1 MPLDW
6 SLVGAGETEPLLRP
20 RDIYAAGPRPWPY
33 LRHEQGEVLDRWFE
47 LRPDKDVVIKQ
58 NTGGGKTAAG
68 LLIAQSTL
76 NEGVGKAVYLA
87 GDTHYASGQVQKEA
101 LKLGLA
107 TTTNPRDPTFQ
118 QEQAI
123 LVTNFKKLF
132 NGMSAF
138 GVAGDSSRPPMPLGV
153 VVVDDAHAALNT
165 ITGQFQLFIPR
176 GHKTHDKLVDMFAQE
191 LRRQAPKQWR
201 DVQAGDYSALVRVPF
216 WAWANRHQEVM
227 DLLHPHSSD
236 DEFKYAWPLIAD
248 VLHLCAASVTSRG
261 VEVRPPCPPVRAIP
275 AFTSAQRRVYLTAT
289 LADDSALSTVLDADP
304 ALLARPVTP
313 GSAADLGDRLILAP
327 LSLNPS
333 LGDEAMR
340 LLARQ
345 FADGDRDGDGVAEA
359 KPVNVVV
366 IVPSSN
372 RAAVWAPY
380 AHRIHYA
387 ATLDAGVEEL
397 RETPHVGLVV
407 LVNKYDGIDLPDD
420 ACRLLILDGVPL
432 PLDAAERREAAALPD
447 SRFRV
452 AQGIQ
457 RIEQGMGR
465 GVRDREDYC
474 AVLLMGAEL
483 GMAIHDPRRLDL
495 FSPATRAQLKVSR
508 SIADQI
514 AGEGLGQVREVIDA
528 CLERRP
534 QWVTASRRALADVQY
549 DQMSTVRAD
558 AVASRQAFDL
568 AAVGQYQSAVSRLQ
582 AAINGLEDKALRG
595 YLMEQKAAY
604 LHHVDPLAAQQ
615 ALTTAVVENPM
626 VQRPVDDVAPRTI
639 KAAAVQARAAAE
651 YLRETYSDGVQLVLG
666 VRHIFERFVWGD
678 KDRADD
684 AEAAW
689 ELLGRHLGF
698 RSDRPEKIFKMG
710 PDNRWALTSDQHA
723 IIELKTGST
732 SDSIS
737 KDDADQLGGS
747 VRWHESIA
755 PGVRAQP
762 VMLHPSSTLHKQSPP
777 MPGLRVVTPTKLDE
791 LREAVVGVARAL
803 ASGYGR
809 WGDEQAVA
817 AELQRAKLTAGAI
830 ISAYSETGRPAPS

>member
-1 MPLDW
+1 MPLNW
-6 SLVGAGETEPLLRP
+6 SLVGAGETDPLLRP

-47 LRPDKDVVIKQ
+47 RRTDKDVVIKQ

-101 LKLGLA
+101 LNLGLV
-107 TTTNPRDPTFQ
+107 TTTDPRDPAFQ
-118 QEQAI
+118 QEKAI

-132 NGMSAF
+132 NGMSTF
-138 GVAGDSSRPPMPLGV
+138 GVAGDNSRPHMPLGV

-165 ITGQFQLFIPR
+165 ITRQFRLFIPC
-176 GHKTHDKLVDMFAQE
+176 GHKTHDKLVNMFAHE
-191 LRRQAPKQWR
+191 LRRQAPNQWR

-216 WAWANRHQEVM
+216 WTWANRHQEVM

-236 DEFKYAWPLIAD
+236 DEFKYVWPLIAD
-248 VLHLCAASVTSRG
+248 VLNLCTASITSRG
-261 VEVRPPCPPVRAIP
+261 VEVRPPCPPVHAIP
-275 AFTSAQRRVYLTAT
+275 AFTNAQRRVYLTAT
-289 LADDSALSTVLDADP
+289 LADDSALTTALDVGP
-304 ALLARPVTP
+304 ALLACPVTP
-313 GSAADLGDRLILAP
+313 GSAADMGDRLILAP

-333 LGDEAMR
+333 LGDEAIR

-345 FADGDRDGDGVAEA
+345 FADGDRNGDGVAETE
-359 KPVNVVV
+359 PVNVVV
-366 IVPSSN
+366 IVPSSK

-380 AHRIHYA
+380 AHRIHSA
-387 ATLDAGVEEL
+387 ATLDEGVKEL

-407 LVNKYDGIDLPDD
+407 LVNKYDGIDLPNN

-432 PLDAAERREAAALPD
+432 PLDAAERREAAILPD

-452 AQGIQ
+452 TQSIQ

-483 GMAIHDPRRLDL
+483 SMAIHDPRRLDL
-495 FSPATRAQLKVSR
+495 FSPATRAQLRVSR

-514 AGEGLGQVREVIDA
+514 AGEGLGQVREAIDA
-528 CLERRP
+528 CLERHP
-534 QWVTASRRALADVQY
+534 QWLTASRRALADVQY
-549 DQMSTVRAD
+549 DQTSTVRAE
-558 AVASRQAFDL
+558 ATANRQAFNL
-568 AAVGQYQSAVSRLQ
+568 AAIGQYQAAVSRLQ
-582 AAINGLEDKALRG
+582 AVINSLEDKALRG

-604 LHHVDPLAAQQ
+604 LHHVDPSAAQQ
-615 ALTTAVVENPM
+615 ALTTAVVKNPM

-639 KAAAVQARAAAE
+639 KAAAVQARAATE

-666 VRHIFERFVWGD
+666 VRHIFDQIVWGD
-678 KDRADD
+678 KDRTND

-689 ELLGRHLGF
+689 ELLGHHLGF
-698 RSDRPEKIFKMG
+698 RSDRPDQMFKIG
-710 PDNRWALTSDQHA
+710 PDNRWALTNEQHA
-723 IIELKTGST
+723 IIELKTGSS
-732 SDSIS
+732 SDLIS

-755 PGVRAQP
+755 PDIRAQP
-762 VMLHPSSTLHKQSPP
+762 VMLHPSSTLHTQSPP
-777 MPGLRVVTPTKLDE
+777 VPGLRVVTPNKLDE
-791 LREAVVGVARAL
+791 LREAVAGVTRAL
-803 ASGYGR
+803 ATGHGR
-809 WGDEQAVA
+809 WGNEQSVA

-830 ISAYSETGRPAPS
+830 FSTYTETARPAL